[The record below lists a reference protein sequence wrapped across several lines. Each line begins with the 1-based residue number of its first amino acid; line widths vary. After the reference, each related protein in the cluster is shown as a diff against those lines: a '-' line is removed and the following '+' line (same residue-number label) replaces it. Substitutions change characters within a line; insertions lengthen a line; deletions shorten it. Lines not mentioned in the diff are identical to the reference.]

1 MTKTPYSFSVL
12 RYVHDPVS
20 QEFAN
25 IGVAFFSSQARYL
38 DAICLTNYGRI
49 SEIFGA
55 IDGNRFR
62 QATRY
67 IQDKVQRIGRELS
80 DSLFF
85 EPSATIE
92 TLLSRVLPPDDSAFQ
107 FSPAGVGVSADLNET
122 LRELFSR
129 FVDKY
134 SSPELIRRDEEEVWR
149 VYREPLEKRH
159 VTHYLRPKKIIAPNY
174 EYQFQHSWKNEVHHL
189 YEPVSFDLVES
200 NSILD
205 KANRWV
211 GRATS
216 LADSNEKFRLHL
228 LLGEPQGSSLKSTFT
243 KARNILHKMPGN
255 PEQIMESE
263 AEGFAEDLAREI
275 RTHARG
281 DGDPR
286 S

>member
-25 IGVAFFSSQARYL
+25 IGVAVFSGHARYV
-38 DAICLTNYGRI
+38 DAICATNYGRI
-49 SEIFGA
+49 SKIFGG
-55 IDGNRFR
+55 IDGDRFR

-67 IQDKVQRIGRELS
+67 IQEQVQRIGRELS

-85 EPSATIE
+85 EPTTTIE

-107 FSPAGVGVSADLNET
+107 FSPAGVGVSGDLNET

-134 SSPELIRRDEEEVWR
+134 SSPELVRRDEEEVWR
-149 VYREPLEKRH
+149 VYREPLDRRH
-159 VTHYLRPKKIIAPNY
+159 LTPYLRPKKIIAPNY
-174 EYQFQHSWKNEVHHL
+174 EYEFRHSWKNEVHHL

-200 NSILD
+200 SSILD

-211 GRATS
+211 GRAVS
-216 LADSNEKFRLHL
+216 LADSKEKFRLHL

-243 KARNILHKMPGN
+243 KARNILNKMPGN

-275 RTHARG
+275 RAHAAD

>member
-25 IGVAFFSSQARYL
+25 IGVVVFSNQARYVG
-38 DAICLTNYGRI
+38 AICTTNYGRI
-49 SEIFGA
+49 SKIFGT

-67 IQDKVQRIGRELS
+67 IQDQVQRIGREFS
-80 DSLFF
+80 NSLFF
-85 EPSATIE
+85 EPTLTIE
-92 TLLSRVLPPDDSAFQ
+92 RLLAGVLPPDDSALQ

-122 LRELFSR
+122 LKDLFKR

-134 SSPELIRRDEEEVWR
+134 SSPELARRDKEEIWK
-149 VYREPLEKRH
+149 VYREPLDRRH
-159 VTHYLRPKKIIAPNY
+159 LTPYLTPKKIVAPNY
-174 EYQFQHSWKNEVHHL
+174 EYEFQHSWKNDVHHL
-189 YEPVSFDLVES
+189 YEPVSFDLIEA
-200 NSILD
+200 NSILE

-228 LLGEPQGSSLKSTFT
+228 LLGEPQGVGLRNTFT

-255 PEQIMESE
+255 PELIRESE
-263 AEGFAEDLAREI
+263 AEDFAEDLAREI
-275 RTHARG
+275 RSHVAN
-281 DGDPR
+281 GDPR
-286 S
+286 L

>member
-25 IGVAFFSSQARYL
+25 IGVALFSSQARYL
-38 DAICLTNYGRI
+38 DAICATNYGRI
-49 SEIFGA
+49 SKIFGV
-55 IDGNRFR
+55 IDGDRFR

-67 IQDKVQRIGRELS
+67 IQDQIQRIGRQFS

-85 EPSATIE
+85 EPAVTIE
-92 TLLSRVLPPDDSAFQ
+92 TLLSGVLPQDDSAFQ
-107 FSPAGVGVSADLNET
+107 FSPAGVGVSTDLSQT

-134 SSPELIRRDEEEVWR
+134 SSPELVRRDEEEVWK
-149 VYREPLEKRH
+149 VYRQPLDRRH
-159 VTHYLRPKKIIAPNY
+159 LTPYLRPKKIIAPNY
-174 EYQFQHSWKNEVHHL
+174 EYEFKHSWKNEVHHL

-216 LADSNEKFRLHL
+216 LADSNDKFRLHL
-228 LLGEPQGSSLKSTFT
+228 LLGEPQGSSLKSTFI
-243 KARNILHKMPGN
+243 KASNILRKMPGT
-255 PEQIMESE
+255 PELIRESE
-263 AEGFAEDLAREI
+263 AERFAEELAREMKAH
-275 RTHARG
+275 TAD
-281 DGDPR
+281 DGGPH

>member
-25 IGVAFFSSQARYL
+25 IGVAVFSSQGRYM
-38 DAICLTNYGRI
+38 DALCATNYGRI
-49 SEIFGA
+49 SKIFGG

-67 IQDKVQRIGRELS
+67 IQDQIQRIGRQLS
-80 DSLFF
+80 GTLVF
-85 EPSATIE
+85 EPNAAIE
-92 TLLSRVLPPDDSAFQ
+92 TILAGVLPPDDSAFQ
-107 FSPAGVGVSADLNET
+107 FSPEGVGVSADLNQT
-122 LRELFSR
+122 LKELFAR

-134 SSPELIRRDEEEVWR
+134 SSPELVRRDEEEVWR
-149 VYREPLEKRH
+149 VYREPLDRRH
-159 VTHYLRPKKIIAPNY
+159 LTPYLRPKKIIAPNY
-174 EYQFQHSWKNEVHHL
+174 EYEFQHSWKNEVHHL

-216 LADSNEKFRLHL
+216 LADSSDKFRLHL
-228 LLGEPQGSSLKSTFT
+228 LLGEPQGASLKSTFT
-243 KARNILHKMPGN
+243 KASNILRKMPGN
-255 PEQIMESE
+255 PELIRESE
-263 AEGFAEDLAREI
+263 AEGFAEELAREI
-275 RTHARG
+275 KAHAP
-281 DGDPR
+281 DDDPR
-286 S
+286 W

>member
-1 MTKTPYSFSVL
+1 
-12 RYVHDPVS
+12 
-20 QEFAN
+20 
-25 IGVAFFSSQARYL
+25 
-38 DAICLTNYGRI
+38 
-49 SEIFGA
+49 
-55 IDGNRFR
+55 
-62 QATRY
+62 
-67 IQDKVQRIGRELS
+67 
-80 DSLFF
+80 LFF

>member
-25 IGVAFFSSQARYL
+25 IGVALFSSQARYL
-38 DAICLTNYGRI
+38 DAICATNYGRI
-49 SEIFGA
+49 SKIFGV
-55 IDGNRFR
+55 IDGDRFR

-67 IQDKVQRIGRELS
+67 IQDQIQRMGRRFS

-85 EPSATIE
+85 EPGVTIE
-92 TLLSRVLPPDDSAFQ
+92 TLLSGVLPQDDSAFQ
-107 FSPAGVGVSADLNET
+107 FSPAGVGVSTDLNQT
-122 LRELFSR
+122 LKELFSR
-129 FVDKY
+129 FVDRY
-134 SSPELIRRDEEEVWR
+134 SSPELVRRDEEEVWK
-149 VYREPLEKRH
+149 VYRQPLERRH
-159 VTHYLRPKKIIAPNY
+159 VTPYLRPKKIIAPNY
-174 EYQFQHSWKNEVHHL
+174 EYEFKHSWKNEVHHL

-216 LADSNEKFRLHL
+216 LADSNDKFRLYL
-228 LLGEPQGSSLKSTFT
+228 LLGEPQGASLKSTFT
-243 KARNILHKMPGN
+243 KASNILHKMPGN
-255 PEQIMESE
+255 PELIRESE
-263 AEGFAEDLAREI
+263 AEKFAEELAREI
-275 RTHARG
+275 KAHAAD

>member
-1 MTKTPYSFSVL
+1 VTKTPYSFSVL

-25 IGVAFFSSQARYL
+25 IGVAVFSSQARYM
-38 DAICLTNYGRI
+38 DAICATNYGRI
-49 SEIFGA
+49 SKIFGR

-62 QATRY
+62 QATRH
-67 IQDKVQRIGRELS
+67 IQDQVQRIGRELS
-80 DSLFF
+80 GNLFF

-92 TLLSRVLPPDDSAFQ
+92 TLLCSVLPPDDSAFQ
-107 FSPAGVGVSADLNET
+107 FSPAGVGVSGDLNET

-134 SSPELIRRDEEEVWR
+134 SSPELVRRDEEEVWK
-149 VYREPLEKRH
+149 VYREPLDKRH
-159 VTHYLRPKKIIAPNY
+159 LTPYLSPKRIIAPNY
-174 EYQFQHSWKNEVHHL
+174 EYEFQHSWKNEVHHL
-189 YEPVSFDLVES
+189 YEPVSFDLVEA
-200 NSILD
+200 NSILE

-216 LADSNEKFRLHL
+216 LADSNDKFRLHL
-228 LLGEPQGSSLKSTFT
+228 LLGEPQGAALKNAFI
-243 KARNILHKMPGN
+243 KASNILHKMPGN
-255 PEQIMESE
+255 PELIRENE
-263 AEGFAEDLAREI
+263 AEGFAEEFAREI
-275 RTHARG
+275 KAHSAN